1 MKKKKHWKKEEN
13 ERKMGGNFNVAIKIL
28 VLLESNFS
36 TTATLGTE
44 EGGHCREVEAVGRE
58 GYHMIPILLW

>member
-1 MKKKKHWKKEEN
+1 
-13 ERKMGGNFNVAIKIL
+13 MGGNFNVAIKIL

-44 EGGHCREVEAVGRE
+44 GGHCGEVEAVGRE